1 VGEMGSLEALA
12 KTVVDRFGRI
22 DALVNNA
29 GLFSNLE
36 MRPFWQIP
44 LEEWNRVMHVNA
56 TGPFMA
62 TRAVLPAM
70 IKAKAGRIVHI
81 SSAAVPMGRPNYLH
95 YITSKSALV
104 GMTSSMAHE
113 LGEHGIGVN
122 AIMPGAIFTEIERKT
137 VTPQQKAAIL
147 GAQSF
152 KREGKPDDIV
162 GAVLFLASDAARWVT
177 GQCLVVDGG
186 MIHR

>member
-1 VGEMGSLEALA
+1 
-12 KTVVDRFGRI
+12 
-22 DALVNNA
+22 
-29 GLFSNLE
+29 
-36 MRPFWQIP
+36 
-44 LEEWNRVMHVNA
+44 
-56 TGPFMA
+56 MA

-137 VTPQQKAAIL
+137 VTAQQKAAIL
-147 GAQSF
+147 AAQSF